1 VVLLSQ
7 QNLAVTADIELAD
20 NVTGALVDL
29 NAATAITQSG
39 GIVTASELVARAG
52 GAIDLQMQNDLG
64 TVAAVTS
71 AAGTIKNRGQG
82 HADCGSVTA
91 DDATTVDG
99 ITSNLASGDDIY
111 VTGR

>member
-39 GIVTASELVARAG
+39 GIVTASELVARG
-52 GAIDLQMQNDLG
+52 GRRD
-64 TVAAVTS
+64 
-71 AAGTIKNRGQG
+71 
-82 HADCGSVTA
+82 
-91 DDATTVDG
+91 
-99 ITSNLASGDDIY
+99 
-111 VTGR
+111 